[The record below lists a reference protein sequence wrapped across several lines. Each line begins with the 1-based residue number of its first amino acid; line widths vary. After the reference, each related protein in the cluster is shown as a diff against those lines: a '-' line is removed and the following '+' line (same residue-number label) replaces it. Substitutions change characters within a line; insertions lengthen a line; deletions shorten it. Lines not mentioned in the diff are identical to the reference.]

1 MSNINQDIQASHKI
15 LTLLED
21 ANAQSE
27 YILDTVPGV
36 FLIINE
42 KFEILRGNVE
52 FSNIFKIDY
61 EKMLRFD
68 FSTLFEH
75 EVWSIFQKHFSILDN
90 DDSQNSIKFE
100 LSISSKSSFGS
111 AKPFFWHLTKMKGG
125 NNAEGKIYSIM
136 GEDISQLRESENKL
150 LNVFAS
156 IPLGILTINEKGNV
170 EDTYSSYLSCLLGS
184 DDFNGRSFKEII
196 FDPIMDDLTRD
207 EIKGIENV
215 YNCLNNTE
223 TCFEATV
230 DSFPKQ
236 IFFHKKIDSMT
247 PPGDKRKDGKF
258 LKISYKPVAYEGIV
272 KRLLLIIEDRT
283 TIIKAEK
290 DQANASKLEQQSKA
304 LYETAIR
311 DPLTGLY
318 TRLYMEESVQDL
330 LDKQDN
336 NALDD
341 ISLVMFDIDHFKH
354 VNDTYGHDIGDI
366 VLKEVAAIIL
376 EFVSGTDIPIRFGGE
391 EFLVFL
397 PKNGEQGFTLAEQV
411 RKKVEKLVVNIN
423 DLALTVTI
431 SGGIAERQAGEEVL
445 QLIKRADTQLYQAKE
460 DGRNRNIF

>member
-15 LTLLED
+15 LTLLEE

-27 YILDTVPGV
+27 SILDNIPGV

-52 FSNIFKIDY
+52 CSKIFNIDY

-68 FSTLFEH
+68 FSSLFEH
-75 EVWSIFQKHFSILDN
+75 EVWSLFEKQFLELNSN
-90 DDSQNSIKFE
+90 DDLNSIKFE
-100 LSISSKSSFGS
+100 LSIRNKTHFGS
-111 AKPFFWHLTKMKGG
+111 EKPFFWHLTKMKGG
-125 NNAEGKIYSIM
+125 NDAEGKIYTLM

-156 IPLGILTINEKGNV
+156 IPLGILTINEEGNV
-170 EDTYSSYLSCLLGS
+170 EDTYSSYLSYLLS
-184 DDFNGRSFKEII
+184 SNDFNGHSFKDII
-196 FDPIMDDLTRD
+196 FEPIMDDLTRD
-207 EIKGIENV
+207 EIKGIDNI
-215 YNCLNNTE
+215 YACLNNSE
-223 TCFEATV
+223 TFFEATS

-236 IFFHKKIDSMT
+236 VFFHKKTAPDEPASK
-247 PPGDKRKDGKF
+247 KRKEGKF
-258 LKISYKPVAYEGIV
+258 LKISYKPVAYQGVV

-290 DQANASKLEQQSKA
+290 DQANATKMEKQSKA
-304 LYETAIR
+304 LYEAAIR

-330 LDKQDN
+330 FDKQDEN
-336 NALDD
+336 ELAD

-376 EFVSGTDIPIRFGGE
+376 KLVSDTDIPIRFGGE
-391 EFLVFL
+391 EFLIFL
-397 PKNGEQGFTLAEQV
+397 PQNKEAGFSLAEQV
-411 RKKVEKLVVNIN
+411 RKEVEKQVVNI
-423 DLALTVTI
+423 DELALNVTI
-431 SGGIAERQAGEEVL
+431 SGGIAGRQPGEAVL
-445 QLIKRADTQLYQAKE
+445 QLTKRADTLLYEAKE
-460 DGRNRNIF
+460 GGRNQNKF